1 MDRREQNIRVF
12 FDTENWMRST
22 EKLRRAVRRSRQGS
36 RLILPEEEIVLTPG
50 KADRAGII
58 SVTEERTG
66 QAVRRLAGE
75 FPQSR
80 ICILN
85 FASATTPG
93 GGVRHGS
100 SAQEESLCRISTLYG
115 VLPDPV
121 YREAF
126 YEFHRKLA
134 DPRYTDACIYTPDIV
149 ICKSDTAVPERLPEE
164 EWKHTDVITCAAPNL
179 RPAPDVVPVSA
190 QELYDIQLSRA
201 RRILA
206 VAAGAG
212 ADVFVGGAF
221 GCGAF
226 RNDPEVVAD
235 AWHEAVK
242 DFGRYFDRI
251 VFAVFCPPSD
261 RHNYEAFSSRFSED
275 KG

>member
-12 FDTENWMRST
+12 FDTESWMRST
-22 EKLRRAVRRSRQGS
+22 EKLRRAVRKSRQGS
-36 RLILPEEEIVLTPG
+36 RLILPDEEIVLP
-50 KADRAGII
+50 
-58 SVTEERTG
+58 SVKEERSCRTTVTDERTG
-66 QAVRRLAGE
+66 QAVRRIWSEMPGK
-75 FPQSR
+75 R

-85 FASATTPG
+85 FASATNPG

-121 YREAF
+121 YRASF
-126 YEFHRKLA
+126 YDYHRNLA

-164 EWKHTDVITCAAPNL
+164 EWVHTDVITCAAPNL
-179 RPAPDVVPVSA
+179 RSVPEGREISG
-190 QELYDIQLSRA
+190 QELRELQLSRA

-206 VAAGAG
+206 VAAQAG
-212 ADVFVGGAF
+212 ADAFIGGAF

-226 RNDPEVVAD
+226 RNDPAVVAD
-235 AWHEAVK
+235 AWHEAVQ
-242 DFGRYFDRI
+242 DFGEYFDRI
-251 VFAVFCPPSD
+251 VFAVYCPPSD
-261 RHNYEAFSSRFSED
+261 RTNYEAFAKKFA
-275 KG
+275 